1 MKRFQIWWLKF
12 CCFLIGYNFYI
23 LSNCSEVS
31 TQKVKKYTAALL
43 IVSTIWAFVGFCFC
57 NTYMKIG
64 ISGSII
70 GALIS
75 VFIIIQIERQILLSG
90 KTNIGLKITRIGL
103 ALLMSVI
110 GSLIVDQIIFK
121 DDIDKTKMASNQDQV
136 NLLMPGRTK
145 QISDQ
150 IANLNS
156 ALQKKENERLEL
168 LDDINKNPTK
178 QIVEITS
185 GNTPVTKTSLDS
197 ANRLITNTILTRTL
211 TKSVKTIP
219 NPKVDQLQP
228 IDNQLKLLNDQKIAK
243 ENVLLGLKALL
254 EKEVGSKIGFLD
266 ELGIMFTILQKSAI
280 AATVYII
287 WLMFFLLLELLILIA
302 KSNESES
309 DYDKTIQKQMDI
321 HLRKIELL

>member
-12 CCFLIGYNFYI
+12 CCFLTGYNFYI

-43 IVSTIWAFVGFCFC
+43 IVTTIWAFVGFCFC

-64 ISGSII
+64 TFGSIL

-75 VFIIIQIERQILLSG
+75 VFIIVQIERQILLSG
-90 KTNIGLKITRIGL
+90 KTSRGLKITRIGL
-103 ALLMSVI
+103 ALLMSII

-136 NLLMPGRTK
+136 NSLMPGRTK

-150 IANLNS
+150 IADLNS
-156 ALQKKENERLEL
+156 AVQKKENERREL

-178 QIVEITS
+178 QIVETTS

-197 ANRLITNTILTRTL
+197 ANRLITSTTLKRTV
-211 TKSVKTIP
+211 TKFVKTIP

-243 ENVLLGLKALL
+243 ENVLLSLKTLL

-266 ELGIMFTILQKSAI
+266 ELGIMFSILRKSTI